1 MKANDLMNV
10 NYDSQEKVES
20 QKCQNNFQNFLRQI
34 LVKKSDYTLVNNR
47 VVRNEG
53 NNSQTNNINDILATI
68 KNGEVFEF

>member
-47 VVRNEG
+47 VVQNEG